1 MRGEDVVFGLSLF
14 VIGLT
19 LWVLIPLPIRQGL
32 RAGFVPLALAL
43 AEAVR
48 AVARPAWRWTYAGLC
63 RLYGVKDFQPAP
75 ARPAPL
81 PPPEPADRQTDR
93 LADALLLAQTT
104 PPTAADALRVDRTR
118 TALIAV
124 LVDSGWS
131 VSEIR
136 AVVKGDN
143 TAISA
148 EVAAATNARAE
159 LHTTPIAKRPTSGK
173 FQQA

>member
-1 MRGEDVVFGLSLF
+1 MENVVFVLTMF
-14 VIGLT
+14 VILLT
-19 LWVLIPLPIRQGL
+19 LYALIPRPIRQAL
-32 RAGFVPLALAL
+32 QAGAGPAAHALAD
-43 AEAVR
+43 AVR
-48 AVARPAWRWTYAGLC
+48 AVARPAWRWMYAGLC
-63 RLYGVKDFQPAP
+63 RLYGVKDYAAPPARTTAPPPAP
-75 ARPAPL
+75 
-81 PPPEPADRQTDR
+81 PADRQTDR

-104 PPTAADALRVDRTR
+104 PTTAADALRVDRTR

-159 LHTTPIAKRPTSGK
+159 QQRTPIAQRPTAGK
-173 FQQA
+173 FQKVA